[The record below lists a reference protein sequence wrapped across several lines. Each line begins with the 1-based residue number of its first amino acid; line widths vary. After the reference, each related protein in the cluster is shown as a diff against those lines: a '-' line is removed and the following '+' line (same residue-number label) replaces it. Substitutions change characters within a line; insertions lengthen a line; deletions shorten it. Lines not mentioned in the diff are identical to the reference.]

1 MNEIQ
6 APQGNQS
13 NQPLRIFIG
22 YDHRQ
27 AVAYNVL
34 QFSLYRRSSKPL
46 AISPLVLPSLPLTR
60 QGLTPFTFSRFL
72 VPWLCDYK
80 GWALFLDI
88 DFLALADVAE
98 LFALTDG
105 RYAAMVSKNEK
116 KFEWAS
122 MIMFNCGHPANRIL
136 TPDYVEDPQRCRS
149 PHTMD
154 WLSPDLVG
162 AVPGEWNHLVGYD
175 APRSDAKMV
184 HYTQGMPI
192 YEETTGSEY
201 RDAWLAEHKKSNA
214 TTPWQELMARSV
226 HAGRTADGRI
236 VAKLHPDAVAAA

>member
-1 MNEIQ
+1 MSG
-6 APQGNQS
+6 PQS

-27 AVAYNVL
+27 AIAYNVL

-46 AISPLVLPSLPLTR
+46 AISPLVLPTLPMKR

-72 VPWLCDYK
+72 APWLCDYR

-88 DFLALADVAE
+88 DFLALGDVAE
-98 LFALTDG
+98 LFALADD

-122 MIMFNCGHPANRIL
+122 MILFNCGHPANKVL
-136 TPDYVEDPQRCRS
+136 TPDYVDDPKRCIA

-154 WLSPDLVG
+154 WLAPDLVG
-162 AVPGEWNHLVGYD
+162 GVPGHWNHLVGYD
-175 APRSDAKMV
+175 APRKDAKLV
-184 HYTQGMPI
+184 HFTQGMPI
-192 YEETTGSEY
+192 YEETAGSEF
-201 RDAWLAEHKKSNA
+201 REEWLAEHKASNS
-214 TTPWQELMARSV
+214 TSSWPELMARSV
-226 HAGRTADGRI
+226 HAGRTADGRP
-236 VAKLHPDAVAAA
+236 VARLHPQAVAQQ

>member
-1 MNEIQ
+1 MT
-6 APQGNQS
+6 QS

-27 AVAYNVL
+27 PIALNVL
-34 QFSLYRRSSKPL
+34 QFSIFRRSSKPVT
-46 AISPLVLPSLPLTR
+46 ISPIVLPTLPMKRT
-60 QGLTPFTFSRFL
+60 GLTPFTYSRFL
-72 VPWLCDYK
+72 VPWMCDYQ

-88 DFLALADVAE
+88 DFLVLSDIAD
-98 LFALTDG
+98 LFARADD

-122 MIMFNCGHPANRIL
+122 MIFFNCGHPANRVL
-136 TPDYVEDPQRCRS
+136 TPDYIDDPKRCIS

-162 AVPGEWNHLVGYD
+162 DLPREWNHLVGYD
-175 APRSDAKMV
+175 APRNDAKAV

-201 RDAWLAEHKKSNA
+201 REQWLAEQKAAN
-214 TTPWQELMARSV
+214 TTSPWQELMARSV
-226 HAGRTADGRI
+226 HAGKTADGRV
-236 VAKLHPDAVAAA
+236 VAKLHPKAIAS

>member
-1 MNEIQ
+1 MSEN
-6 APQGNQS
+6 NS

-27 AVAYNVL
+27 PLAYNVL
-34 QFSLYRRSSKPL
+34 QFSLYRRASKPV
-46 AISPLVLPSLPLTR
+46 AIAPLVLPALPMKR
-60 QGLTPFTFSRFL
+60 AGLTPFTYSRFL
-72 VPWLCDYK
+72 VPWLCDYQ

-88 DFLALADVAE
+88 DFLVLGDAAE
-98 LFALTDG
+98 LFALTDD
-105 RYAAMVSKNEK
+105 RYAAMVSKNPK

-122 MIMFNCGHPANRIL
+122 MILFNCGHAANRVL
-136 TPDYVEDPQRCRS
+136 TPDYVEDPKRCVS

-175 APRSDAKMV
+175 APRGDAKMV

-201 RDAWLAEHKKSNA
+201 RDAWLSEHKASNS
-214 TTPWQELMARSV
+214 TSNWQELMARSV
-226 HAGRTADGRI
+226 HAGKTADGRL
-236 VAKLHPDAVAAA
+236 VAKLHPSAQSSHSAA